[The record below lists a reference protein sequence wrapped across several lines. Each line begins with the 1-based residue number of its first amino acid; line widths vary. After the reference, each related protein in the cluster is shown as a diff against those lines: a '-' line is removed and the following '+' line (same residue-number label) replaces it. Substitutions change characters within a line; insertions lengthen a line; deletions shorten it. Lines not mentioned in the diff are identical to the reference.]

1 MATYGVIGM
10 RMNRRSFVTAL
21 GSTLAVPRLLA
32 RGSAGAKPYGS
43 ASFGEWIEDE
53 FGLPAFR
60 YTCDQVHD
68 PKAVTAVRPGIL
80 GATDHIHQV
89 GNDRLVAVVSNY
101 GIVQVRQDEGA
112 PKFLNDYDP
121 SRGQYGGGIGYLT
134 GGGETLSTYYPGNAK
149 TFERIFG
156 MGYFRKRVAGASYS
170 LDQVISAPFGDDP
183 VLLSQVTVANHGDAT
198 AQLRWVEYWGCQ
210 IYQFSFRSFME
221 GMGNAAALRRKLG
234 DRFEHSFRALEH
246 GAGLAETKRF
256 LGRLPEEEAAWE
268 RVKANLIARPNGF
281 LAAVQETVPEASFD
295 DLEPPP
301 TFLVSLDA
309 PADGFATDAK
319 KFFGEGGA
327 GNPAGLGGA
336 LDGDLG
342 GTGLES
348 GLLLERRFTLKP
360 GERRTLY
367 FLYGYLPKGA
377 ELDPLIA
384 KYHGR
389 AGGVWADSSRQWKHT
404 GLQFSVPG
412 EPWIARETAWNDY
425 YVRSSLTY
433 DDYFGE
439 HIVNQAGIYL
449 YVTGFQGAARDPLQH
464 ALPFIF
470 SDPSL
475 MKEVLRYTL
484 KEVRKDGSIP
494 YGIVGHGQIMPAAS
508 DNSSDIPMW
517 LLWAASEY
525 VLATRD
531 VAFLDEQL
539 PTFPLYGPSTGKE
552 TVRALLARC
561 YRHLVED
568 VGTGEHGLM
577 RMLEDDWNDA
587 LVAAWAQRVR
597 PECVARGES
606 VLNSAMA
613 AYVFDYYARLL
624 AYGGD
629 ESGASLSRAKAEEHR
644 SAARGQWNGKWLRR
658 AWLGPTLGWLGEK
671 GLWLEPQPWAVIG
684 GITTP
689 GQTQEL
695 VQAVDELLRRPSPI
709 GAAAMNKSPDM
720 LPGGVCGPGESID
733 GGIWPSLNA
742 TLIWALA
749 LVDPK
754 MAWDEW
760 RKNTLAR
767 HAEVYPDIWYNTWSG
782 PDTLNSTVSPH
793 PGETVTT
800 GYLHYTDYPV
810 FNVHSHAC
818 SLYSLVKL
826 LGVEFT
832 GDGMR
837 VAPGLPLE
845 AYRFDSPLL
854 GVVKTAAGYEGWYA
868 PLRAGR
874 WTIRVRLPDEGTL
887 MAEVNGAAV
896 RLERGPDGAVMLK
909 GPSAPGKP
917 LRWALRKA

>member
-1 MATYGVIGM
+1 MDL
-10 RMNRRSFVTAL
+10 NRRSFFTTM
-21 GSTLAVPRLLA
+21 GSALAVPRLLGQGQTA
-32 RGSAGAKPYGS
+32 AKPYGS
-43 ASFGEWIEDE
+43 GSFGEWIEDD
-53 FGLPAFR
+53 FGLPAFH

-68 PKAVTAVRPGIL
+68 PKAVTAVKPGIL
-80 GATDHIHQV
+80 SPTDHIHQV

-112 PKFLNDYDP
+112 PKFLNDYAP
-121 SRGQYGGGIGYLT
+121 ERGQYGGGIGYLT
-134 GGGETLSTYYPGNAK
+134 DGHETLSTYYSGDAK
-149 TFERIFG
+149 SFDRVFG
-156 MGYFRKRVAGASYS
+156 AGYFRKRVAGARYG
-170 LDQVISAPFGDDP
+170 LDQVILAPFGDDP
-183 VLLSQVTVANHGDAT
+183 VLLSQVTVSNHGDSA

-210 IYQFSFRSFME
+210 VYQFSFRSFMDTFA
-221 GMGNAAALRRKLG
+221 GMGDPVALRRKLG
-234 DRFEHSFRALEH
+234 DRFAHQFRALDAR
-246 GAGLAETKRF
+246 AGLLETQRF

-268 RVKANLIARPNGF
+268 RIKTNLATHPNPF
-281 LAAVQETVPEASFD
+281 LGPVQETVPEASFD

-301 TFLVSLDA
+301 VFLVSLDA
-309 PADGFATDAK
+309 PADGLATNAK

-327 GNPAGLGGA
+327 AHPTGLGEV

-342 GTGLES
+342 ASGPES
-348 GLLLERRFTLKP
+348 GMLVERRFTLKP

-377 ELDPLIA
+377 ALDPLVA
-384 KYHGR
+384 KYRMHT
-389 AGGVWADSSRQWKHT
+389 ANVWADSSKQWKRNA
-404 GLQFSVPG
+404 FRFDAPA
-412 EPWIARETAWNDY
+412 EPWIGRETAWNYY
-425 YVRSSLTY
+425 YVRSSFTY

-439 HIVNQAGIYL
+439 HIVNQAGIYQ
-449 YVTGFQGAARDPLQH
+449 YVMGFQGAARDPLQH

-470 SDPSL
+470 TEPQL
-475 MKEVLRYTL
+475 IKEVLRYTL

-531 VAFLDEQL
+531 VAFLDEEVR
-539 PTFPLYGPSTGKE
+539 TFPLYGPTAGTES
-552 TVRALLARC
+552 VRRLLARC

-587 LVAAWAQRVR
+587 LVTAWAQRVR
-597 PECVARGES
+597 KECVERGES

-613 AYVFDYYARLL
+613 AYVLDYYGRLL
-624 AYGGD
+624 AYAGED
-629 ESGASLSRAKAEEHR
+629 SAPARQKAAEHR
-644 SAARGQWNGKWLRR
+644 KAARAQWTGRWLRR

-684 GITTP
+684 GVTTP
-689 GQTQEL
+689 DQTREL
-695 VQAVDELLRRPSPI
+695 VRSVDDMLRRPSPI
-709 GAAAMNKSPDM
+709 GAVQMNQSPDM
-720 LPGGVCGPGESID
+720 LERGVCGPGEAVN

-749 LVDPK
+749 MVDPK

-760 RKNTLAR
+760 RKNSFAR
-767 HAEVYPDIWYNTWSG
+767 HAEVYPDVWYQTWSG
-782 PDTLNSTVSPH
+782 PDTLNAALSPH
-793 PGETVTT
+793 PGETVTS

-818 SLYSLVKL
+818 SLYSLVKV

-832 GDGMR
+832 ADWLN
-837 VAPGLPLE
+837 VAPGLPL
-845 AYRFDSPLL
+845 ASYRFDTPLL
-854 GVVKTAAGYEGWYA
+854 GVVKSAAGYEGWYA
-868 PLRAGR
+868 PSRAGT
-874 WTIRVRLPDEGTL
+874 WTIRVSLPPEEADRVKKV
-887 MAEVNGAAV
+887 EVNGARVSPA
-896 RLERGPDGAVMLK
+896 RGPEGAIELK
-909 GPSAPGKP
+909 GASAPGKP
-917 LRWALRKA
+917 LRWVLRVG